1 MEDDSPFDL
10 LGSRPT
16 LEKVHKVFN
25 DKLYEYLWLKGGFEE
40 IDQKVIENQQ
50 TDFMTSNMG
59 GGKIYSGGFP
69 KNVTGICLSRR
80 NFLTFGRKF

>member
-1 MEDDSPFDL
+1 MEDDSLFDL
-10 LGSRPT
+10 LGGRPT

-25 DKLYEYLWLKGGFEE
+25 DKLYEYLWLKGFFEE

-59 GGKIYSGGFP
+59 GGKIYSGGFQ